1 MVVRCRVTFARTFA
15 TVYPPLIPVEAVC
28 PAIAGVRLV
37 TVFVLLTLLTPIAL
51 PARGGGSYGSQA
63 WDRSVLVLT

>member
-1 MVVRCRVTFARTFA
+1 MTFVMTFSI
-15 TVYPPLIPVEAVC
+15 VYPPLIPVEAVC

-37 TVFVLLTLLTPIAL
+37 AVLVLLTLLTPIAL

-63 WDRSVLVLT
+63 WDRSVLGLT